1 MRVEALLKT
10 HVPAIQK
17 LLCSEQRYGWLPIIT
32 EVVPG
37 YVVLQC
43 PFDLSIGNV
52 FKKHADQAG
61 AVEAQ
66 LDGAEISVCSQHI
79 YIAVCITYWPLTVAC
94 LS

>member
-1 MRVEALLKT
+1 MGVEALLKT
-10 HVPAIQK
+10 RVPAIQK

-37 YVVLQC
+37 YVVLRC
-43 PFDLSIGNV
+43 PFDLLIGNV

-61 AVEAQ
+61 AVKAQ
-66 LDGAEISVCSQHI
+66 LDGAVISVWSQHI
-79 YIAVCITYWPLTVAC
+79 YITVYITHWPLTVAC